1 MAKLSDT
8 LLLELARSESIKLME
23 TDPGLT
29 RPQNAALS
37 KELLRVWG
45 LKNGEWS

>member
-8 LLLELARSESIKLME
+8 SLLELARSETVKLME
-23 TDPGLT
+23 TDPGLKQ
-29 RPQNAALS
+29 PANAALA